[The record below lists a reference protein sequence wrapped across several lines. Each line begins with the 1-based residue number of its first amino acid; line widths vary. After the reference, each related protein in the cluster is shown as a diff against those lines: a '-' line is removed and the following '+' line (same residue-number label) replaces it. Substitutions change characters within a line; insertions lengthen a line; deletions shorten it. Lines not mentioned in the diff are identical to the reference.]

1 MKKYIYAF
9 ATVVALCTLSCSK
22 DTEIQNPDK
31 PEPVDP
37 IVPTE
42 KSAVLTGN
50 VDATKVTSDNN
61 GIFLWQASDVIT
73 IITDKGNNRA
83 FTAEA
88 AGLSSDF
95 SGHIPNADELIGG
108 YAIYPPSSAHE
119 AADNIL
125 SFELPSVIKWNADA
139 SNMPMFSKIVDNGEG
154 DPKASFK
161 AIGGVLKLICY
172 NIPSGATKLSF
183 ISASKKIA
191 GAFLFDADDAVP
203 TINGE
208 DSSSDAEKTIVID
221 FSENYSSSKV
231 FYIPLPVVTLTGGFT
246 VKITDS
252 GDSELFSITSSAAP
266 AITRNKLMIAPAL
279 NCGAAIL
286 WSEDFSQYKK
296 DDVPSGAQGKGY
308 GGINVTYT
316 STNGAGSSPGTTK
329 IYNENTAGIAAP
341 ELLVGKKGSGDG
353 AAGGTF
359 SASGIPTNDASSMVL
374 TFRHKKTVDLTVS
387 SGITPSETHFTTD
400 GQETVT
406 LTNTESLSSFD
417 ITFTASTT
425 NNVRLDDIVL
435 SFTQAYSI
443 PTINVGEGALTIG
456 VSETEATTNVSLI
469 DPIDG
474 LGVSYSISGTDADNF
489 TAAIDGTTLTVT
501 AKATNATAADKVATV
516 TLKAT
521 GASNKA
527 ISVTQT
533 SCLVPNPADLT
544 AIAGDAEVDVTWTG
558 DAHATS
564 YVAYLHTAATA
575 TPAKG
580 GTNITSSISNSGS
593 NYSIADYSSVV
604 NGQTYYL
611 YIKVNGVASSYVAP
625 TDFAV
630 VSFTPA
636 QAKGTAENP
645 YLASEAYDIVSAYA
659 SGEGPAGTIYVK
671 GYVSTASDP
680 TSNYQTYYF
689 SDDGSTTKQFQA
701 YRGKGISGA
710 DITDANKVSVG
721 DWVVVSG
728 TAINYSGTT
737 PEFSAGSTIY
747 THNPKLAAPEFTPAA
762 GTYYSAQSVAI
773 SATNSATIYY
783 TTDGTDPDENSDE
796 YEGPIAVSADMT
808 IKAIA
813 VKANFVN
820 SAVASAAFDIEAPTK
835 LGTPVIS
842 VDSYNH
848 NSIAFSWAA
857 VDNATGYQVSTDG
870 GSSWLTKQEETSY
883 TWTGLSAS
891 TSYTIK
897 VKAIGTDNGQ
907 YTDSDVASKSQTTSA
922 PVTLVSIALTTAPTK
937 TTYNVG
943 ETFSFAGAVVT
954 ATYSDANTAD
964 VTASCTTDYD
974 GVTFSSTGVKTVTVS
989 YTEGSTQT
997 TTFNVT
1003 VAIVDVLT
1011 NAWTG
1016 ISSTSYSS
1024 VTGLAGSGSDAV
1036 YSVQAAG
1043 GTKNSGACIQIRTTN
1058 SNSGI
1063 VTTTSGGTVK
1073 KVTVT
1078 WNSETSGKTL
1088 DVYGKNTAYSA
1099 PSDLYNNSAQG
1110 TKIGSI
1116 ASDSQTELTVT
1127 GDYEYIGLRSNS
1139 GAMYIDQIE
1148 IEWAEGDPTIAMAK
1162 TSISGVEAAGVNNA
1176 SEGGVYTFKGGAT
1189 DADVTVTCDG
1199 EIVTSASKN
1208 NGSLT
1213 YTVAANTGTAR
1224 EGWIKVQYASES
1236 AHTVTVS
1243 QNAATYTLT
1252 LSSGGNGTVAA
1263 TVDDDAV
1270 ASSSAVA
1277 VGKTVTITASPSSG
1291 YVLDELD
1298 VYKTGDSSTKV
1309 TVTSNSFT
1317 MPAYAVTVSATFVQ
1331 SPTITMN
1338 TTSITDVAAAGGSFT
1353 ATSAYTLENG
1363 ASNDDVEITCDG
1375 CVTAASKAATAGN
1388 ISYTVEKNTGAARE
1402 GHIYVKYSTEAA
1414 HTITVSQVSGSST
1427 PDVGTV
1433 LFAET
1438 FGSSA
1443 VSPFSSYTGTG
1454 SSSYNSA
1461 STLTYT
1467 CKSTN
1472 TRIMN
1477 DTQGN
1482 CGPAN
1487 LLVGGKNGGN
1497 GEWAKI
1503 SGIKTYGATKVT
1515 VTWASNNT
1523 VVKVSIEESSSAAV
1537 TSANSASNSGTFTL
1551 SGEEETITLVMT
1563 AGTKNNGR
1571 VDTIQI
1577 TVAE

>member
-73 IITDKGNNRA
+73 IITDNGNNRE

-489 TAAIDGTTLTVT
+489 TAAIDGTTLTVM

-580 GTNITSSISNSGS
+580 GTDITSSISNSGS

-762 GTYYSAQSVAI
+762 GTYYSAQSVEI
-773 SATNSATIYY
+773 SGPDGATIYY
-783 TTDGTDPDENSDE
+783 TVDGSDPTTSSSVYSEAISVD
-796 YEGPIAVSADMT
+796 ADKT
-808 IKAIA
+808 IKAFA
-813 VKANFVN
+813 VKANCID
-820 SAVASAAFDIEAPTK
+820 SDVAEAAFDIEAPTK
-835 LGTPVIS
+835 LSTPAVNCTS
-842 VDSYNH
+842 HSQ
-848 NSIAFSWAA
+848 SALTFEWAA
-857 VDNATGYQVSTDG
+857 VANATKYQVSLNEG
-870 GSSWLTKQEETSY
+870 ISWEDPQTTLSY
-883 TWTGLSAS
+883 TWTDLTAS
-891 TSYTIK
+891 TSYTIT
-897 VKAIGTDNGQ
+897 VKACGSDSGQ
-907 YTDSDVASKSQTTSA
+907 YIDSDFATCTQATDAPSAYSWKETALGSISSGDIFVIVGNNYAMTNNNGTSSAPDVAS
-922 PVTLVSIALTTAPTK
+922 V
-937 TTYNVG
+937 
-943 ETFSFAGAVVT
+943 
-954 ATYSDANTAD
+954 
-964 VTASCTTDYD
+964 
-974 GVTFSSTGVKTVTVS
+974 
-989 YTEGSTQT
+989 
-997 TTFNVT
+997 
-1003 VAIVDVLT
+1003 
-1011 NAWTG
+1011 
-1016 ISSTSYSS
+1016 
-1024 VTGLAGSGSDAV
+1024 
-1036 YSVQAAG
+1036 
-1043 GTKNSGACIQIRTTN
+1043 
-1058 SNSGI
+1058 
-1063 VTTTSGGTVK
+1063 
-1073 KVTVT
+1073 
-1078 WNSETSGKTL
+1078 
-1088 DVYGKNTAYSA
+1088 
-1099 PSDLYNNSAQG
+1099 
-1110 TKIGSI
+1110 
-1116 ASDSQTELTVT
+1116 TVT
-1127 GDYEYIGLRSNS
+1127 GD
-1139 GAMYIDQIE
+1139 E
-1148 IEWAEGDPTIAMAK
+1148 I
-1162 TSISGVEAAGVNNA
+1162 TSVVNDNIKWNLTV
-1176 SEGGVYTFKGGAT
+1176 SDGKYTFYP
-1189 DADVTVTCDG
+1189 
-1199 EIVTSASKN
+1199 
-1208 NGSLT
+1208 NGSSTTWL
-1213 YTVAANTGTAR
+1213 YCNTT
-1224 EGWIKVQYASES
+1224 
-1236 AHTVTVS
+1236 
-1243 QNAATYTLT
+1243 
-1252 LSSGGNGTVAA
+1252 
-1263 TVDDDAV
+1263 
-1270 ASSSAVA
+1270 ASSSSNNNMRVGTGDRKYFIINSDGYCVTSDNNTPRYLSIYNNSNWRGYVNTNNGAVKPKFYKYTSNLPTYA
-1277 VGKTVTITASPSSG
+1277 ITIDGSVEHGSVSIDPAGPATAGTSITLTATPAAG
-1291 YVLDELD
+1291 YVLEAWD

-1317 MPAYAVTVSATFVQ
+1317 MPAYGVTVSATFSAV
-1331 SPTITMN
+1331 PTIGIN
-1338 TTSITDVAAAGGSFT
+1338 KSSITGVAAAGVTNASESGVYSF
-1353 ATSAYTLENG
+1353 YNG
-1363 ASNDDVEITCDG
+1363 ATDADVTVTCDETI
-1375 CVTAASKAATAGN
+1375 VTAASKNNGALT
-1388 ISYTVEKNTGAARE
+1388 YTVASNSGAARD
-1402 GHIYVKYSTEAA
+1402 GWIKVKYGTEDP
-1414 HTITVSQVSGSST
+1414 HTITVSQLAGAVPTEKEYYKLNTTAT
-1427 PDVGTV
+1427 PVGTSTSYSAYTNISCANNLASYGTYPSTASWSTTCGSKQSNTSFWLGSNSKQQAKMTLGNGSV
-1433 LFAET
+1433 TGASAIATALGVTTSATYYSALICSTNFANISKVVMT
-1438 FGSSA
+1438 RTTPG
-1443 VSPFSSYTGTG
+1443 GTAP
-1454 SSSYNSA
+1454 SNVYLLY
-1461 STLTYT
+1461 STDNGITYT
-1467 CKSTN
+1467 LADTKS
-1472 TRIMN
+1472 
-1477 DTQGN
+1477 D
-1482 CGPAN
+1482 
-1487 LLVGGKNGGN
+1487 
-1497 GEWAKI
+1497 
-1503 SGIKTYGATKVT
+1503 GATV
-1515 VTWASNNT
+1515 
-1523 VVKVSIEESSSAAV
+1523 
-1537 TSANSASNSGTFTL
+1537 TFTIANPVASARYAIVIKC
-1551 SGEEETITLVMT
+1551 SGYCQYKDPIITFHT
-1563 AGTKNNGR
+1563 T
-1571 VDTIQI
+1571 D
-1577 TVAE
+1577 

>member
-22 DTEIQNPDK
+22 DTEIQNPEK

-73 IITDKGNNRA
+73 IITDNGNNRE

-279 NCGAAIL
+279 NCGAA
-286 WSEDFSQYKK
+286 
-296 DDVPSGAQGKGY
+296 PS
-308 GGINVTYT
+308 
-316 STNGAGSSPGTTK
+316 
-329 IYNENTAGIAAP
+329 
-341 ELLVGKKGSGDG
+341 
-353 AAGGTF
+353 
-359 SASGIPTNDASSMVL
+359 DA
-374 TFRHKKTVDLTVS
+374 
-387 SGITPSETHFTTD
+387 
-400 GQETVT
+400 T
-406 LTNTESLSSFD
+406 LTNSEIVAAAWSSGSYVTSSITNSSGTWNFNAAYAGNYGKSGNYYMQLRNNSTVSYLQLPDFSND
-417 ITFTASTT
+417 ISSIILHGVCNASETQYSGSIYFRENADNSEDPIATAPSASSAQQDLTMTIPAGYSTGYIMVSGPCKIAAFT
-425 NNVRLDDIVL
+425 VKFRGE
-435 SFTQAYSI
+435 AYTAPSI
-443 PTINVGEGALTIG
+443 TANDNALTIG
-456 VSETEATTNVSLI
+456 VGQSSASTTVSLANA
-469 DPIDG
+469 IDG
-474 LGVSYSISGTDADNF
+474 LGISALVSGTDAENF

-501 AKATNATAADKVATV
+501 AKAANTTAADKVATV
-516 TLKAT
+516 TLKAS
-521 GASNKA
+521 GASSKA

-533 SCLVPNPADLT
+533 SCLVPNPTDLT

-575 TPAKG
+575 TPATG
-580 GTNITSSISNSGS
+580 GTNITSSISNSGT
-593 NYSIADYSSVV
+593 NYKIEDYSSVD
-604 NGQTYYL
+604 NDQTYYL

-625 TDFAV
+625 TDYAV

-659 SGEGPAGTIYVK
+659 SGEGPTGTIYVK
-671 GYVSTASDP
+671 GYVSTAYNPS
-680 TSNYQTYYF
+680 SNSQTYF
-689 SDDGSTTKQFQA
+689 ISDDGSTNKQFEA
-701 YRGKGISGA
+701 YSGKGISGA
-710 DITDANKVSVG
+710 DITDANKVRVG
-721 DWVVVSG
+721 DWIVACG
-728 TAINYSGTT
+728 TAKNYSGTT
-737 PEFSAGSTIY
+737 PEFVAGSTII

-796 YEGPIAVSADMT
+796 YEEPIAVSADMT

-820 SAVASAAFDIEAPTK
+820 SAVASAAYDIEAPTK

-870 GSSWLTKQEETSY
+870 GSNWLTKQEETSY

-974 GVTFSSTGVKTVTVS
+974 GVTFNTTGVKTVTVS

-1011 NAWTG
+1011 YSGLSAGMSGTAAYKDFSG
-1016 ISSTSYSS
+1016 KSGGSSDAIYAGQIYYSSTISY
-1024 VTGLAGSGSDAV
+1024 
-1036 YSVQAAG
+1036 
-1043 GTKNSGACIQIRTTN
+1043 IQLRAT
-1058 SNSGI
+1058 SPSGI
-1063 VTTTSGGTVK
+1063 VSTTSGGTVK

-1078 WNSETSGKTL
+1078 WSSNSAIGRTL
-1088 DVYGKNTAYSA
+1088 DIYGKNTAYSSGA
-1099 PSDLYNNSAQG
+1099 DLYSADASTKG
-1110 TKIGSI
+1110 TLVGSI
-1116 ASDSQTELTVT
+1116 INGTSTSYTFTS
-1127 GDYEYIGLRSNS
+1127 DYEYIGLRSNAS
-1139 GAMYIDQIE
+1139 SMYFDEIE
-1148 IEWAEGDPTIAMAK
+1148 IEWAEGDPTIAMVK
-1162 TSISGVEAAGVNNA
+1162 TSILGVAAAGVNNA
-1176 SEGGVYTFKGGAT
+1176 SESGVYTFKGGAT

-1213 YTVAANTGTAR
+1213 YTVAANTGAAR

-1263 TVDDDAV
+1263 TVDDAAV
-1270 ASSSAVA
+1270 ASGSAVA
-1277 VGKTVTITASPSSG
+1277 VGKTVSITTTPSSG
-1291 YVLDELD
+1291 YQLASLSYNDGSAHD
-1298 VYKTGDSSTKV
+1298 IISTK
-1309 TVTSNSFT
+1309 SFT
-1317 MPAYAVTVSATFVQ
+1317 MPSAAVTVSATFSAV
-1331 SPTITMN
+1331 PTIGIN
-1338 TTSITDVAAAGGSFT
+1338 KSSITNVAAAGVTNASESGVYSF
-1353 ATSAYTLENG
+1353 YNG
-1363 ASNDDVEITCDG
+1363 ATDADVTVTCDG
-1375 CVTAASKAATAGN
+1375 TIVTAASKNNGALT
-1388 ISYTVEKNTGAARE
+1388 YTVASNSGAARD
-1402 GHIYVKYSTEAA
+1402 GWIKVQYGTEDP
-1414 HTITVSQVSGSST
+1414 HTITVSQLAGATISTTTITYENFTNTSYNTSESTFTHDTFTFGYVNAMRNGSNGTPSGWAKNQVIQTKNTSKIYNKTSMGSITKIRVYTVTNTNSFTITSGSSMEPTTNSVTRPAT
-1427 PDVGTV
+1427 PTGT
-1433 LFAET
+1433 ESIT
-1438 FGSSA
+1438 Y
-1443 VSPFSSYTGTG
+1443 SSY
-1454 SSSYNSA
+1454 
-1461 STLTYT
+1461 
-1467 CKSTN
+1467 
-1472 TRIMN
+1472 
-1477 DTQGN
+1477 
-1482 CGPAN
+1482 AN
-1487 LLVGGKNGGN
+1487 K
-1497 GEWAKI
+1497 
-1503 SGIKTYGATKVT
+1503 T
-1515 VTWASNNT
+1515 VTPGQTTTANYYDFNISNQNYF
-1523 VVKVSIEESSSAAV
+1523 KIAPGGSLYIYKIEI
-1537 TSANSASNSGTFTL
+1537 TYSN
-1551 SGEEETITLVMT
+1551 
-1563 AGTKNNGR
+1563 
-1571 VDTIQI
+1571 
-1577 TVAE
+1577 